1 MRGLAELAMRGP
13 KQAMILAIV
22 FACIPMLFWVSA
34 AIISLVVLR
43 RGAAAGLKLLVW
55 AALPGIA
62 WAAMGQFSTIIGLTT
77 TVTLALVLRQTVSW
91 QKTLLA
97 LLPAGALIA
106 LVLAQLAPQQITL
119 ISELVMTFIRD
130 YVQQAGQSTDDLVAG
145 LRPLVEYGVIGV
157 VAWFNLVSCI
167 LGLVLARS
175 WQSHLYNPGGFRE
188 EFHRIR
194 LPLTV
199 AMGLLAFTLV
209 GATIAPFLLV
219 VVPAATLP
227 LLVAGLAM
235 IHGLVGMRQLGSFWL
250 VGFYILLIF
259 VTQLAYPV
267 IVLTACLD
275 SLFDFRARAANRLHQ
290 G

>member
-43 RGAAAGLKLLVW
+43 RGAAEGLKLLAW

-77 TVTLALVLRQTVSW
+77 TVTLALILRQTVSW

-119 ISELVMTFIRD
+119 ISDLVMTFIRD

-175 WQSHLYNPGGFRE
+175 WQSHLYNQGGFRE

-209 GATIAPFLLV
+209 GATFVPFLLV
-219 VVPAATLP
+219 LVPAATLP
-227 LLVAGLAM
+227 LLVAGLSM

>member
-13 KQAMILAIV
+13 KQAMILATV

-43 RGAAAGLKLLVW
+43 RGASEGLKVLAW
-55 AALPGIA
+55 AVLPGIA

-77 TVTLALVLRQTVSW
+77 TVTLALILRQTVSW

-97 LLPAGALIA
+97 LLPAGAVIA
-106 LVLAQLAPQQITL
+106 LVMAQLAPQLVTL
-119 ISELVMTFIRD
+119 VSEMVMTFVHD
-130 YVQQAGQSTDDLVAG
+130 YLQQSGLASDDLVG
-145 LRPLVEYGVIGV
+145 LRTLVEYCVIGMIT
-157 VAWFNLVSCI
+157 WISLVFSL

-175 WQSHLYNPGGFRE
+175 WQARLYNPGGFRE

-209 GATIAPFLLV
+209 GATFVPSLLMLA
-219 VVPAATLP
+219 PAATLP

-235 IHGLVGMRQLGSFWL
+235 IHGLVGMGQLGSFWL

-275 SLFDFRARAANRLHQ
+275 SLFDFRARAANRLHR